1 MGRIPEIDRITNQ
14 ITQHNEN
21 IQNLKRQNE
30 FLAKIVKK
38 YKDAIASENQTDLPI
53 SGNNYWFNDL
63 ENQDQPS
70 SQATICFGLHVD
82 RAKFNPPEFHQNRP
96 ESAINKLLET
106 SLQYPINKL
115 KQSNNDSSNY
125 SFTQNEINFNNNQ
138 ISPNTFPVKLKENA
152 DQSEFSSEPPDSF
165 NRHYM
170 ITSND
175 EVLKID
181 DDWQFKED
189 IQTYIKKLIDENVQ
203 PSPEFWD
210 NNLENTASLC
220 LSHTKNERSASLS
233 SREASVSSH
242 EDKDL
247 VAVMNAIEN
256 FKKFLTSENLD

>member
-14 ITQHNEN
+14 ITKHDVN
-21 IQNLKRQNE
+21 IPNLKRQNE

-38 YKDAIASENQTDLPI
+38 YKDAIASEYQTDLPI
-53 SGNNYWFNDL
+53 SDNNYWFNDL

-70 SQATICFGLHVD
+70 SQATVCFGLYID

-96 ESAINKLLET
+96 PNAIKKLLET
-106 SLQYPINKL
+106 SVQYPTNKL
-115 KQSNNDSSNY
+115 KQSHNDSSNY
-125 SFTQNEINFNNNQ
+125 SVTQNKINFNNNK

-152 DQSEFSSEPPDSF
+152 DQSEFSSEPSDSF
-165 NRHYM
+165 NRRYM

-189 IQTYIKKLIDENVQ
+189 IQTYIQKVIDEDMQ

-210 NNLENTASLC
+210 NNLENTASLS
-220 LSHTKNERSASLS
+220 LSPTKNEVSTSFS
-233 SREASVSSH
+233 SHEASVSSY
-242 EDKDL
+242 EDEDL
-247 VAVMNAIEN
+247 VAVMIAIDN
-256 FKKFLTSENLD
+256 FKKSLTSENLD